1 MPFLV
6 NFLDFFI
13 SALYVFV
20 RYRISIKMNVGV
32 MKNNS
37 KEIYKGQRGKEKREL
52 FKRFRLRAIEDIYK
66 NKFFALFGH
75 QCFKCGIKEKPYSE
89 IGQPPVLCID
99 HHIPMILGGHLIPGN
114 LVALCRSCNNK
125 KHDRPPEEFYTL
137 VELDKLKPILEK
149 QGDIFVFTFDWNY
162 WNQDR
167 KGYLLSLGIEPN
179 LVHELLYNHEHP
191 DYIGMPSD
199 DIGITISVNIA
210 DIYDNIK
217 KHMIKER

>member
-1 MPFLV
+1 MC
-6 NFLDFFI
+6 
-13 SALYVFV
+13 
-20 RYRISIKMNVGV
+20 RIGGKGRPPPGDLGVSV

-52 FKRFRLRAIEDIYK
+52 FKSFRLRAIEDIYK
-66 NKFFALFGH
+66 NKFFYLFSH
-75 QCFKCGIKEKPYSE
+75 RCFKCGIKEKPYSE
-89 IGQPPVLCID
+89 IGQPSVLCID
-99 HHIPMILGGHLIPGN
+99 HHIPMTLGGHLIPGN

-125 KHDRPPEEFYTL
+125 KHDCPPEEFYTPE
-137 VELDKLKPILEK
+137 ELDKLKTILEK
-149 QGDIFVFTFDWNY
+149 QGDVFVFTFDWNY

-167 KGYLLSLGIEPN
+167 KGYLLSLGVEPN

-217 KHMIKER
+217 NNT

>member
-1 MPFLV
+1 
-6 NFLDFFI
+6 
-13 SALYVFV
+13 
-20 RYRISIKMNVGV
+20 

-37 KEIYKGQRGKEKREL
+37 KEIYRGQRGKEKREL

-66 NKFFALFGH
+66 NKFFALFSH
-75 QCFKCGIKEKPYSE
+75 RCFKCGVKEKPYSE

-99 HHIPMILGGHLIPGN
+99 HHIPMTLGGHLIPGN

-125 KHDRPPEEFYTL
+125 KLDRPPEEFYTPE
-137 VELDKLKPILEK
+137 ELDKLKPILEK
-149 QGDIFVFTFDWNY
+149 QCNVFVFTFDSNY
-162 WNQDR
+162 WNLDK
-167 KGYLLSLGIEPN
+167 KGYLISLGVEPN

-199 DIGITISVNIA
+199 GIGITISVNIA

-217 KHMIKER
+217 NNTEL